1 MKSNPML
8 DKLKAQYEIKYRVL
22 FDRKMDM
29 VMQLTYDSAF
39 LAAADV
45 FHMGPGRCVS
55 FGTALKGYLEE
66 IAAMMNEDQKDDK
79 NYVYTREKVD
89 ARLKQICG
97 DNFTPWEERYKV
109 GETG

>member
-1 MKSNPML
+1 MKGNPML
-8 DKLKAQYEIKYRVL
+8 DKLKAQYELKYSIL

-66 IAAMMNEDQKDDK
+66 IAAMMNEDQKGDK

-97 DNFTPWEERYKV
+97 DNFAPWEERYKV